1 MALDIARGL
10 AYLHAMNVAHRD
22 IKSQNVL
29 VRIALATTFFAGTR
43 AAEAESNYADRC
55 ERPRLHRYARI

>member
-1 MALDIARGL
+1 MFLFFLFFFTTATRQHWDIRTASSMALDIARGL

-29 VRIALATTFFAGTR
+29 VRIALATT
-43 AAEAESNYADRC
+43 
-55 ERPRLHRYARI
+55 

>member
-10 AYLHAMNVAHRD
+10 AYLHNMNVAHRD

-29 VRIALATTFFAGTR
+29 VRRFIGRLSSRVRMHMTTLNLNVIFSVA
-43 AAEAESNYADRC
+43 
-55 ERPRLHRYARI
+55 HRYART